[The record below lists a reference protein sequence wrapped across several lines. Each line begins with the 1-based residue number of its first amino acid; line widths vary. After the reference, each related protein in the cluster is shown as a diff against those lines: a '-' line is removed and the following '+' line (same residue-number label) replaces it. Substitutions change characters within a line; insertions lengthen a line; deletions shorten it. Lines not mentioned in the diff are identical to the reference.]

1 MSGINATKPKL
12 IVGIGASAGG
22 LESFSTFFAHRPN
35 DSNMAF
41 ILLLHLDPTHNS
53 LMSELLSKKTAMPV
67 CEAIENMQVQ
77 NDHDYILPPG
87 KLLFISGGHLST
99 KLKSRTQWLAIECFL
114 RSLALNFVLPPF
126 CLALAVMAH

>member
-99 KLKSRTQWLAIECFL
+99 KLKIRTQWLAIECFL
-114 RSLALNFVLPPF
+114 RSLALKSR
-126 CLALAVMAH
+126 